1 MFGFVIG
8 FLCLFGLIKVLRH
21 GRGGGWRGGACGSRM
36 HGGWGHHH
44 HGGWGRHGGW
54 QGGGGGGNDFWLRGL
69 YQKLDATPGQEK
81 VIRAAVDEIKE
92 AVSGAKGEL
101 EASRRDIAK
110 AVRTGAVDEVQLGE
124 LFARHDEKLR
134 DVRKAFVGALAK
146 VNEALDEDQRK
157 RLADML
163 EGGFGRFG
171 GFGGPYREGHW
182 A

>member
-1 MFGFVIG
+1 MLGFVIG

-21 GRGGGWRGGACGSRM
+21 GRAGACGGYRM
-36 HGGWGHHH
+36 HGGWGHHGH
-44 HGGWGRHGGW
+44 HGHHGWGGRGW
-54 QGGGGGGNDFWLRGL
+54 QGGGGGGGDFWLRGL
-69 YQKLDATPGQEK
+69 YEKLDATPGQEK
-81 VIRAAVDEIKE
+81 VIRAAVDEIKT
-92 AVSGAKGEL
+92 AMQGARGEL
-101 EASRRDIAK
+101 ETSRRDVAK

-157 RLADML
+157 RLADLL
-163 EGGFGRFG
+163 EGGLGHFG
-171 GFGGPYREGHW
+171 GFGGPYRDRNW

>member
-8 FLCLFGLIKVLRH
+8 FLCLFGLIKVMRY
-21 GRGGGWRGGACGSRM
+21 GRGGACGGRM
-36 HGGWGHHH
+36 HGGWGGH
-44 HGGWGRHGGW
+44 HGHHGWGGHGGHRGGW
-54 QGGGGGGNDFWLRGL
+54 REGAGGGDFWLRGL
-69 YQKLDATPGQEK
+69 YGRLDATPGQEK

-92 AVSGAKGEL
+92 AMKGARAEL
-101 EASRRDIAK
+101 ETSRRDVAK
-110 AVRTGAVDEVQLGE
+110 AVRSGAVDEVQLGE

-134 DVRKAFVGALAK
+134 EVRKAFVGALAK

-171 GFGGPYREGHW
+171 GFGGPYREGAW